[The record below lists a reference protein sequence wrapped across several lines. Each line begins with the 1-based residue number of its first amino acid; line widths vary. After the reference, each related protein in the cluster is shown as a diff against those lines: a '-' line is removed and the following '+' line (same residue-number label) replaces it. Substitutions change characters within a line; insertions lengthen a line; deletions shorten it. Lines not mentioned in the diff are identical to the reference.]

1 MGKVVVFMSRN
12 KNRIFDREV
21 RQSLVDQAI
30 QLRKSGSTYAAIA
43 QTIGVHTS
51 TVCQWCKSYAAENS
65 DEAQSEKSCPKP
77 DLEQTS
83 HPKQDR
89 GGLKRAARELSRQRM
104 IEAAIQLL
112 IENGT
117 EKTTLKD
124 IGEKAGYSRGLA
136 NSQFSGKDKLFR
148 EVVRFA
154 YRRWLEALRPMV
166 KGRRGLDALLA
177 STECVCHFIENA
189 TDTFIAMYMLWFES
203 IGSRSEGM
211 EELRAIHRAAR
222 SDIRRWV
229 DQGIAAGEIRADV
242 EPDRFAEQHTAF
254 IYGIVYQW
262 LVNMSDVDPRTAFTS
277 YVKNMKRLIAT
288 DPGSAGTE

>member
-1 MGKVVVFMSRN
+1 MGKN

-30 QLRKSGSTYAAIA
+30 ELRKSGSTYAAIA
-43 QTIGVHTS
+43 QIIGVHTS
-51 TVCQWCKSYAAENS
+51 TVCQWCKRHEGEGC
-65 DEAQSEKSCPKP
+65 DETQFVKSCLKP
-77 DLEQTS
+77 RLKQAS
-83 HPKQDR
+83 PPKQDR

-112 IENGT
+112 IEHGT

-136 NSQFSGKDKLFR
+136 NSVFSTKDKLFR

-154 YRRWLEALRPMV
+154 YQCWLEALRPMV

-189 TDTFIAMYMLWFES
+189 TDTFRAMYMLWFES

-211 EELRAIHRAAR
+211 EELRTIHRAAR

-229 DQGIAAGEIRADV
+229 DQGIAAGEIRPDI
-242 EPDRFAEQHTAF
+242 ESDRFAEQHTAF

-262 LVNMSDVDPRTAFTS
+262 LVSMSDVDPRIAFIS
-277 YVKNMKRLIAT
+277 YVNNMKRLIVT
-288 DPGSAGTE
+288 DQGSIRNE